1 VRWEPGGLEV
11 VDDADV
17 VAVDEDPALVGARD
31 DLAQALD
38 GLHIGVGVVEGVDR
52 PALRDPHV
60 AAAVQLVHGQPQRP
74 WTVGGL
80 AAEVALSR
88 SAFAARFREL
98 VGEPPMRYLVRARL
112 VHAAGLLHTTDL
124 GLGEIAR
131 RTGHESE
138 SSFSRAFKRVF
149 GIAPGAYRGRAEV
162 PLAPPAAGQG

>member
-1 VRWEPGGLEV
+1 
-11 VDDADV
+11 
-17 VAVDEDPALVGARD
+17 VAATLRLVGAETDATAPGSEAVVSR
-31 DLAQALD
+31 LADALLTQALRVAVAGPDTGD
-38 GLHIGVGVVEGVDR
+38 GARLR
-52 PALRDPHV
+52 ALRDPHV

-112 VHAAGLLHTTDL
+112 AHAAGLLHTTDL

-131 RTGHESE
+131 WTGYESE

-149 GIAPGAYRGRAEV
+149 GVAPGAYRGRAEV
-162 PLAPPAAGQG
+162 PLAPPAAGQ